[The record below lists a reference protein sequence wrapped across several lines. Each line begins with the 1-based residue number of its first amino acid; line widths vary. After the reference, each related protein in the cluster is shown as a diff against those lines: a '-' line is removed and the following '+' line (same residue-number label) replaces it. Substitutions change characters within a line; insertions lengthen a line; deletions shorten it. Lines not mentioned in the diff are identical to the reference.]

1 LRTPWIL
8 IIKFRRNMRPTFI
21 KTLVELAQKDERIF
35 LLTGDLGYAALEP
48 FREKFPKRFINMG
61 VAEQNMAGF
70 AAGLAMSG
78 KLPVVYSIATF
89 VTLKTLEQVRNDIC
103 YQNLN
108 VKIVGVGSGLT
119 YSQYGATHHSQEDI
133 GLMRLLP
140 NMKVICPG
148 DPVEVEAATRAMMAD
163 PQPCYLRIGSRGEP
177 VLHEP
182 PIDFQIGKGITLRP
196 GKDIALVAT
205 GNMLENTM
213 KAAELLRGSGLSPQV
228 VSMHT
233 VKPLDANLLK
243 ELFINFQQ
251 VFTIEEHSQ
260 IGGFGSA
267 VAELAAEL
275 HDGRASLHRIAL
287 PDQFQK
293 LGAWLARLRQ
303 ENGLSPEGIAETVR
317 KIYNQTS

>member
-1 LRTPWIL
+1 
-8 IIKFRRNMRPTFI
+8 MRPTFI
-21 KTLVELAQKDERIF
+21 KTLLTLAQKNERIF

-70 AAGLAMSG
+70 AAGLALSG
-78 KLPVVYSIATF
+78 KLPVMYSIATF
-89 VTLKTLEQVRNDIC
+89 VTLKTFEQVRNDIC

-148 DPVEVEAATRAMMAD
+148 DPIEVEAATRAMMAD
-163 PQPCYLRIGSRGEP
+163 PQACYLRIGSRGEP
-177 VLHEP
+177 VLHEK
-182 PIDFQIGKGITLRP
+182 PIDFQIGKAITMKQ
-196 GKDIALVAT
+196 GKDVALVAT

-213 KAAELLRGSGLSPQV
+213 KAADLLRASNLSPQV
-228 VSMHT
+228 ISMHT
-233 VKPLDANLLK
+233 VKPLDTDLLK
-243 ELFINFQQ
+243 DLFKNFQQ
-251 VFTIEEHSQ
+251 VFTIEEHNQ
-260 IGGFGSA
+260 IGGLGSA
-267 VAELAAEL
+267 VAELAAEFQ
-275 HDGRASLHRIAL
+275 DRNACLHRIAL

-293 LGAWLARLRQ
+293 VGAWLARLRQ
-303 ENGLSPEGIAETVR
+303 ENGLTPESIAQTV
-317 KIYNQTS
+317 KTMYNHTP